1 MYLLLSVGIPR
12 GRARA
17 RRSCQKKPSANLEE
31 RRFSAADG
39 RVVPHVHEA
48 AELLVLHE
56 ARRLERGPLEDVCV
70 PDEARRAASFV
81 GSKNHTPYF
90 EPKLSSGR
98 SGGLCYQLSG
108 LAIWETSDDGV

>member
-70 PDEARRAASFV
+70 PDEARSAASFV
-81 GSKNHTPYF
+81 GSKNHTSYF
-90 EPKLSSGR
+90 EPQAGAAAFASTYPGSLGNFRRWHLKR
-98 SGGLCYQLSG
+98 C
-108 LAIWETSDDGV
+108 V